1 MAGWRLGGR
10 SCVRLVVGLVW
21 LEGGL
26 VSLVLLLLVGGFR
39 GFAAELLSIGIG
51 FTRSAG

>member
-1 MAGWRLGGR
+1 MAAWLVFGY
-10 SCVRLVVGLVW
+10 SCVRLVVDVDR

-26 VSLVLLLLVGGFR
+26 VELVLFLLVGGF
-39 GFAAELLSIGIG
+39 GGSAAELLSVGIG